1 MDGGEA
7 FMPGVC
13 QRQFA
18 SPFIK
23 ALRLAAGIE
32 SGVVTAFFAVATAA
46 TSTVVGLALL
56 GFELLVTHE
65 RLIAAVDLSALAA
78 ADTQRGLV
86 SGVVCENAESILKTV
101 DAVMTTCR
109 IVGDGV
115 LVSGELSFL
124 PVTLEA
130 SAIAGEK

>member
-1 MDGGEA
+1 V
-7 FMPGVC
+7 PGVC
-13 QRQFA
+13 ETRAAGDFVQ
-18 SPFIK
+18 
-23 ALRLAAGIE
+23 ALRTSTGLDQGVITAFVSTFLAGGTVVLGALLLGLQALAAQ
-32 SGVVTAFFAVATAA
+32 
-46 TSTVVGLALL
+46 
-56 GFELLVTHE
+56 E
-65 RLIAAVDLSALAA
+65 RLTSAVDLAALAA

-115 LVSGELSFL
+115 MVSGQLSLL
-124 PVTLEA
+124 PLTLEA

>member
-1 MDGGEA
+1 
-7 FMPGVC
+7 MPGVC
-13 QRQFA
+13 ETRAAGDFVQ
-18 SPFIK
+18 
-23 ALRLAAGIE
+23 ALRTSTGLDQ
-32 SGVVTAFFAVATAA
+32 GVITAFVSTLLAGG
-46 TSTVVGLALL
+46 TVVLGALL
-56 GFELLVTHE
+56 LGLQALTAQE
-65 RLIAAVDLSALAA
+65 RLTSAVDLGALAA

-115 LVSGELSFL
+115 MVSGQLSLL
-124 PVTLEA
+124 PLTLEA

>member
-1 MDGGEA
+1 
-7 FMPGVC
+7 MPGVC
-13 QRQFA
+13 ETRAAGDFVQ
-18 SPFIK
+18 
-23 ALRLAAGIE
+23 ALRTATGLDQ
-32 SGVVTAFFAVATAA
+32 GVITAFVSTLLAGG
-46 TSTVVGLALL
+46 TVVLGALL
-56 GFELLVTHE
+56 LGLQALTAQE
-65 RLIAAVDLSALAA
+65 RLTSAVDLAALAA

-115 LVSGELSFL
+115 MVSGQLSLL
-124 PVTLEA
+124 PLTLEA

>member
-1 MDGGEA
+1 
-7 FMPGVC
+7 MPGVC
-13 QRQFA
+13 ETRAAGDFVQ
-18 SPFIK
+18 
-23 ALRLAAGIE
+23 ALRTSTGLDQ
-32 SGVVTAFFAVATAA
+32 GVITAFVSTFLAGG
-46 TSTVVGLALL
+46 TVVLGALL
-56 GFELLVTHE
+56 LGLQALTAQE
-65 RLIAAVDLSALAA
+65 RLTSAVDLAALAA

-115 LVSGELSFL
+115 MVSGQLSLL
-124 PVTLEA
+124 PLTLEA

>member
-1 MDGGEA
+1 
-7 FMPGVC
+7 MPGVC
-13 QRQFA
+13 ETRAAGDFVQ
-18 SPFIK
+18 
-23 ALRLAAGIE
+23 ALRTSTCLDQ
-32 SGVVTAFFAVATAA
+32 GVITAFVSTLLAGG
-46 TSTVVGLALL
+46 TVVLGALL
-56 GFELLVTHE
+56 LGLQALTAQE
-65 RLIAAVDLSALAA
+65 RLTSAVDLAALAA

-115 LVSGELSFL
+115 MVSGQLSLL
-124 PVTLEA
+124 PLTLEA

>member
-1 MDGGEA
+1 LRA
-7 FMPGVC
+7 APGLDHG
-13 QRQFA
+13 A
-18 SPFIK
+18 I
-23 ALRLAAGIE
+23 
-32 SGVVTAFFAVATAA
+32 TAFVAVATTAVA
-46 TSTVVGLALL
+46 V
-56 GFELLVTHE
+56 
-65 RLIAAVDLSALAA
+65 LIAAVSLAFQYLVMQQKLVASVDLAALAA

-115 LVSGELSFL
+115 MVSGQLSL
-124 PVTLEA
+124 TSMTLEA